1 MNMKKQILLSSLFFI
16 FHLHSYSQ
24 EINANFETVIYKKT
38 DSVSLIMNVIYPTAI
53 DTTKKYPGMVF
64 FSGNWGH
71 LKKFEPHAEY
81 FSSKGIVCFLVQHFD
96 KIDQVDFALWSRTA
110 NAKSSIRYIREHA
123 TDFHVDGSKIIAA
136 GGSSGGHLAAAT
148 ALISCCDDPKDD
160 LSISPKPNALV
171 LFNPVLD
178 LGPIDPEIFEMLGE
192 KYIEISPMQNIRKG
206 APPTI
211 ILHGTADQFIP
222 VSEVEYYRDI
232 MEAIGSRCDLV
243 LYDNQKHGFFNYQ
256 RSKEYYQK
264 TVMEVEKFLISLG
277 YLVEQPTLLNK
288 N

>member
-1 MNMKKQILLSSLFFI
+1 M
-16 FHLHSYSQ
+16 
-24 EINANFETVIYKKT
+24 
-38 DSVSLIMNVIYPTAI
+38 
-53 DTTKKYPGMVF
+53 
-64 FSGNWGH
+64 
-71 LKKFEPHAEY
+71 
-81 FSSKGIVCFLVQHFD
+81 
-96 KIDQVDFALWSRTA
+96 
-110 NAKSSIRYIREHA
+110 
-123 TDFHVDGSKIIAA
+123 
-136 GGSSGGHLAAAT
+136 
-148 ALISCCDDPKDD
+148 
-160 LSISPKPNALV
+160 

-178 LGPIDPEIFEMLGE
+178 LGPIGPEIFEMLGE
-192 KYIEISPMQNIRKG
+192 KYIEISPLQNIRKG

-232 MEAIGSRCDLV
+232 MKAIGSRCDLV

-264 TVMEVEKFLISLG
+264 TIMEVEKFLISLG